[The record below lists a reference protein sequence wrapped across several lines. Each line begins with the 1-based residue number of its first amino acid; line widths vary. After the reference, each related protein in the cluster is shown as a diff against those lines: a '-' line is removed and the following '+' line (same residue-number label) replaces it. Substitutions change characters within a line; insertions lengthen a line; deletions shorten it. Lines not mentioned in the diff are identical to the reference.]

1 MLISKLLK
9 NKKTIENEDKILY
22 TDLVYNTFNFP
33 SETRGVGLLLVLEDE
48 VMRPDLVC
56 NRVYGD
62 QGLWDALLKYNGIS
76 NPFTISPD
84 DLLYGIPS
92 SSISSLYTKPREIP
106 KRGEKTELDINP
118 IVDPKTQKDKN
129 RLSNLNKK
137 KLPPNINDEGD
148 KNVKIKD
155 GMLVFGEDVTTVN
168 KNNCP
173 VPISRSRLQAALLKD
188 KLFI

>member
-1 MLISKLLK
+1 MLISKLLNK
-9 NKKTIENEDKILY
+9 KKTIQNEDGVSY

-33 SETRGVGLLLVLEDE
+33 SDNRGVGLVLVLEDE

-56 NRVYGD
+56 NRIFGD
-62 QGLWDALLKYNGIS
+62 QNLWDAFLKYNGVS

-84 DLLYGIPS
+84 DILYSVPSTSIPS
-92 SSISSLYTKPREIP
+92 LYINPREIP
-106 KRGEKTELDINP
+106 NRGEKTELSVNP
-118 IVDPKTQKDKN
+118 VIDPKTQKDKN

-155 GMLVFGEDVTTVN
+155 GKLIFGEDVTTVN

-173 VPISRSRLQAALLKD
+173 APISRSRLQAALLKD